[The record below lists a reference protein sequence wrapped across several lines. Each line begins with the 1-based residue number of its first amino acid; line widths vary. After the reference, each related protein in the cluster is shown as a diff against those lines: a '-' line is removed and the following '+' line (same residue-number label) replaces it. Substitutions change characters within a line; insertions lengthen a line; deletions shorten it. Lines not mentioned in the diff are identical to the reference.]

1 MGILDGKIAI
11 ITGAGQGLG
20 EGAAHAMTQE
30 GACVALWGR
39 TFEKVERVANDINKA
54 GGRALAIKCDVSIRA
69 EVDEALKRPLRL
81 SANWTSW
88 RPTTSL
94 SLPMGRW
101 KIPRWKPGIM
111 STGTM

>member
-39 TFEKVERVANDINKA
+39 TFEKVELSRQSI
-54 GGRALAIKCDVSIRA
+54 SIRPA
-69 EVDEALKRPLRL
+69 AAL
-81 SANWTSW
+81 W
-88 RPTTSL
+88 RSNAT
-94 SLPMGRW
+94 
-101 KIPRWKPGIM
+101 
-111 STGTM
+111 

>member
-54 GGRALAIKCDVSIRA
+54 GGRRSGDQMRREHPCR
-69 EVDEALKRPLRL
+69 
-81 SANWTSW
+81 
-88 RPTTSL
+88 
-94 SLPMGRW
+94 G
-101 KIPRWKPGIM
+101 G
-111 STGTM
+111 

>member
-39 TFEKVERVANDINKA
+39 TLKRWSESPTI
-54 GGRALAIKCDVSIRA
+54 SIRPA
-69 EVDEALKRPLRL
+69 AAL
-81 SANWTSW
+81 W
-88 RPTTSL
+88 RSNAT
-94 SLPMGRW
+94 
-101 KIPRWKPGIM
+101 
-111 STGTM
+111 